1 MFLSSADGDI
11 GELLELPQGS
21 QGPFQGSEEKVGFLS
36 RLHSG
41 KGPQLVLR
49 GESPDLSRVARG
61 CFRVM
66 MGTSRTRSWGSGRS
80 SLHMSHDGRL
90 GIPLQSLLGPRSS
103 SGVEARTSGFLSRA
117 DIDLGVSLGCPQS
130 SQASSHVEP
139 CKSALLSS
147 RKSSVRLPVELTIG
161 IGGFLSTCHRAVTP
175 FIMF

>member
-1 MFLSSADGDI
+1 MRKENQGSSLVVVRPLVFLSSADGDI

-103 SGVEARTSGFLSRA
+103 SGVEARTSGFLSMA
-117 DIDLGVSLGCPQS
+117 NMDLRFLWGVHTGVSPHILW
-130 SQASSHVEP
+130 SQAS
-139 CKSALLSS
+139 LLYS
-147 RKSSVRLPVELTIG
+147 RAGKAVS
-161 IGGFLSTCHRAVTP
+161 GFLSS
-175 FIMF
+175 